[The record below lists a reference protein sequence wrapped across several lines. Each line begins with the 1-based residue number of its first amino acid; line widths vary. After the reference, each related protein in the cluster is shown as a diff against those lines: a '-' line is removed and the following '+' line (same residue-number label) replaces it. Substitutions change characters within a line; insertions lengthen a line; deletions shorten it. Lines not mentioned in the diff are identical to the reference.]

1 MAEVNLSNPIFKED
15 CMNKLSLQIL
25 FSIAFGLSTFQA
37 NAQFG
42 TFLKDLKDLA
52 DKAEK
57 QLAAPVAPAQNSA
70 PAPTATLPSK
80 TETTNAYPPELQ
92 GKYAYAEGN
101 LAELCANNPA
111 IVINPTA
118 RYDDTDTECKAIK
131 VSGANGVLTA
141 SEKCS
146 REGRSRTQSVV
157 FEIKANALTVKDAG
171 NTFTLRKCP
180 GSPQANTAPASAA
193 VIQKCN
199 VNPGQAGVTT
209 FLDDKL
215 KRKGRSVRDFDTDTF
230 VVEKKITVGK
240 DEILVGKLLN
250 GDGSVAEAKSFA
262 YAEEWTCK

>member
-1 MAEVNLSNPIFKED
+1 MAEVNLSNLNFKEIF
-15 CMNKLSLQIL
+15 MNKLSFKIF
-25 FSIAFGLSTFQA
+25 FSVAFGLSTFHA

-57 QLAAPVAPAQNSA
+57 QLTAPAVPSQNSA
-70 PAPTATLPSK
+70 PAPSLPSK
-80 TETTNAYPPELQ
+80 TETTNAYPVELQ

-101 LAELCANNPA
+101 LAELCATNPA

-118 RYDDTDTECKAIK
+118 RYDDTDTECK
-131 VSGANGVLTA
+131 
-141 SEKCS
+141 
-146 REGRSRTQSVV
+146 
-157 FEIKANALTVKDAG
+157 
-171 NTFTLRKCP
+171 CP
-180 GSPQANTAPASAA
+180 GSPQANVAPTSAA
-193 VIQKCN
+193 TIQKCN

-262 YAEEWTCK
+262 YAEE

>member
-1 MAEVNLSNPIFKED
+1 MH
-15 CMNKLSLQIL
+15 KLSLQMF
-25 FSIAFGLSTFQA
+25 FSVALALCTSQA
-37 NAQFG
+37 NAQLG
-42 TFLKDLKDLA
+42 NFLKDLKDLA

-57 QLAAPVAPAQNSA
+57 QLSA
-70 PAPTATLPSK
+70 PATASQNTVPNPSPASK
-80 TETTNAYPPELQ
+80 TETTNAYPVELQ

-101 LAELCANNPA
+101 LTELCANNPA

-131 VSGANGVLTA
+131 VSGSNGVLTA

-157 FEIKANALTVKDAG
+157 FEIKANALTIKDAG
-171 NTFTLRKCP
+171 NAFTLRKCP
-180 GSPQANTAPASAA
+180 GSQPINASQPSTAS
-193 VIQKCN
+193 IQKCN

-230 VVEKKITVGK
+230 VVEKKINVGK
-240 DEILVGKLLN
+240 EEILVGKLLN
-250 GDGSVAEAKSFA
+250 GDGTVAEAKSFA